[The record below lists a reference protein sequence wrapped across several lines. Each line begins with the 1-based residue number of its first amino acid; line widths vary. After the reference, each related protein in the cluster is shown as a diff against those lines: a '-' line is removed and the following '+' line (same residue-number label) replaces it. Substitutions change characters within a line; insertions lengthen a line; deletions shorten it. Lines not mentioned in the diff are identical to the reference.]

1 MFYIGVY
8 CIYDV
13 HLCIIK
19 KKKKLEERILN
30 TFVWHNIA
38 Y

>member
-8 CIYDV
+8 RIYDV
-13 HLCIIK
+13 HLCIIR
-19 KKKKLEERILN
+19 KKLEERILN

-38 Y
+38 N